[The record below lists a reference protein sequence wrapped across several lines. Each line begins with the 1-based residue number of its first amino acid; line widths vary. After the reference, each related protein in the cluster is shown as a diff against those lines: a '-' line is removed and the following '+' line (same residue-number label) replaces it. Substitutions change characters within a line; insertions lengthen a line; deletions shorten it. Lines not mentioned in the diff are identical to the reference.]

1 MAYST
6 TADLLERISEASL
19 IQLTDTANSGAVNQT
34 AAQHAIDAADGIIDA
49 LISPVYRVPL
59 TGIPRAVRDASAT
72 IAIYRLHLY
81 RSVDPGVW
89 KDAYTASM
97 AFLGAVAEKK
107 ATLEGTLPE
116 PPASANLDNALSYT
130 AEPRN
135 FSRTLLTGF

>member
-19 IQLTDTANSGAVNQT
+19 VQLTDAANTGAVNQT
-34 AAQHAIDAADGIIDA
+34 VAQNAVNAADGIIDA

-59 TGIPRAVRDASAT
+59 ADVPRAVRDASAT

-89 KDAYTASM
+89 KEAFAASM

-116 PPASANLDNALSYT
+116 PPVSADLSGALSYT
-130 AEPRN
+130 AEPRA
-135 FSRTLLTGF
+135 FSRTLLDGF

>member
-19 IQLTDTANSGAVNQT
+19 IQLTDTANTGAVNQ
-34 AAQHAIDAADGIIDA
+34 AVAQNAINAADGIIDA

-59 TGIPRAVRDASAT
+59 ADVPRAARDASAT

-89 KDAYTASM
+89 KEAHASAM

-107 ATLEGTLPE
+107 ATLEGTQPE
-116 PPASANLDNALSYT
+116 PPASADLDNALSYT

-135 FSRTLLTGF
+135 FSRTLLKGF